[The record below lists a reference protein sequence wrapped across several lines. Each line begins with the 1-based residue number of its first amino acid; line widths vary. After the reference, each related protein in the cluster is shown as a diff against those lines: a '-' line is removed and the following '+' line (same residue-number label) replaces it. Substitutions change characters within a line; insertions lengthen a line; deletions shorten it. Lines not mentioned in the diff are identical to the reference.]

1 MTLNKKWGD
10 SREQM
15 FGKISLRKRVVEIWI
30 EVGRKVGRK
39 VECGYVDK
47 NVDN

>member
-15 FGKISLRKRVVEIWI
+15 FGKISLRKKSSRDLDRSGKKGRMWI
-30 EVGRKVGRK
+30 
-39 VECGYVDK
+39 CG
-47 NVDN
+47 

>member
-15 FGKISLRKRVVEIWI
+15 FGKISLRKRVVEIWR
-30 EVGRKVGRK
+30 EVGRKDK
-39 VECGYVDK
+39 CGNVDK

>member
-30 EVGRKVGRK
+30 EDLDRSGKKGRMWI
-39 VECGYVDK
+39 CG
-47 NVDN
+47 